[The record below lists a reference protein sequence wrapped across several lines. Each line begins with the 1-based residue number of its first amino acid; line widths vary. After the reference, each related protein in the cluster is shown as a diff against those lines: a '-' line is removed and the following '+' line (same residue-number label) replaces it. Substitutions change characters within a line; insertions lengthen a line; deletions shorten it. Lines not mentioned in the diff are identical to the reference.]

1 MSSPSTNRKPRVC
14 TREACEP
21 CRKGRSKV
29 SQLAGECPILCD
41 GQTPC
46 ARCSSRGLE
55 CEYQAR
61 IHRSKRSLRD
71 EIEVLKQRQREQDAL
86 LEALQDPL
94 RRDAALRMLQE
105 RSRVAVAM
113 NDNELG
119 QQQTDM
125 TIKQEERRHSDVSSW
140 NNFDDMRASSGSP
153 LQGFTPSSTTRPM
166 VSTTPQMSWTTTG
179 PCMRPDTSVTSGMET
194 GAFQAPATTAA
205 FAGQLGHF
213 VHSGNDSEPS
223 PLQQQMPMGSYPD
236 GSALPLPFRMQNND
250 WNKEAASSQMSSQ
263 PWMGPSPA
271 MVGHVPLQQQQ
282 QQGKGAYHV
291 GGVYHPSWEKGADF
305 SGAPM
310 HGPPDGMEWT
320 QGPGFTPVTNPST
333 SSFPPN
339 LTTRPASPVNSRT
352 NSSSTTAS
360 SGTTQS
366 SAPSMTS
373 ATASVGGLPFSPSMK
388 PPPPVSF
395 FEPVDE
401 SGRRQSM
408 PDRSTV
414 TADTAPIESA
424 DARER
429 HRIASA
435 RSWSKQKSAIA
446 DLQATVSRV
455 EAQHAALRQEYTQV
469 LNQVHDVHNALLK
482 HVGCNDPA
490 ISMWLKQDQE
500 ASTAGMSREKPG
512 PPRPTTN
519 EFVAEFSH
527 DAF

>member
-21 CRKGRSKV
+21 CRKGRSK
-29 SQLAGECPILCD
+29 CD

-94 RRDAALRMLQE
+94 RRDAALHMLQE
-105 RSRVAVAM
+105 RSRAAAAM
-113 NDNELG
+113 NDSDLG

-125 TIKQEERRHSDVSSW
+125 PIKQEERRHSDVSSW

-153 LQGFTPSSTTRPM
+153 LQGFTSSSTTRPM
-166 VSTTPQMSWTTTG
+166 VATTPQMAWTTTG
-179 PCMRPDTSVTSGMET
+179 PSIRPDTSVTSGMET

-205 FAGQLGHF
+205 FADVLAA
-213 VHSGNDSEPS
+213 
-223 PLQQQMPMGSYPD
+223 LD
-236 GSALPLPFRMQNND
+236 GRVAGYGRSRTSA
-250 WNKEAASSQMSSQ
+250 ATA
-263 PWMGPSPA
+263 
-271 MVGHVPLQQQQ
+271 
-282 QQGKGAYHV
+282 
-291 GGVYHPSWEKGADF
+291 
-305 SGAPM
+305 
-310 HGPPDGMEWT
+310 
-320 QGPGFTPVTNPST
+320 
-333 SSFPPN
+333 
-339 LTTRPASPVNSRT
+339 TTRQSPVNSRT

-373 ATASVGGLPFSPSMK
+373 ATPSVGGLPFSPSMK

-408 PDRSTV
+408 PDCSTV

-500 ASTAGMSREKPG
+500 ASTAGMSRGKPG

>member
-1 MSSPSTNRKPRVC
+1 MERWETDR
-14 TREACEP
+14 
-21 CRKGRSKV
+21 
-29 SQLAGECPILCD
+29 AGSFQCD

-94 RRDAALRMLQE
+94 RRDAALHMLQE
-105 RSRVAVAM
+105 RSRAAAVL
-113 NDNELG
+113 NDSELG

-125 TIKQEERRHSDVSSW
+125 PIKQEERRHSDVSSW

-153 LQGFTPSSTTRPM
+153 LQGFTSSSTTRAM

-179 PCMRPDTSVTSGMET
+179 PSMRPDTSVTSGMET
-194 GAFQAPATTAA
+194 GAFQAPATTARIRWSA
-205 FAGQLGHF
+205 RSFRPQWERLRA
-213 VHSGNDSEPS
+213 VS
-223 PLQQQMPMGSYPD
+223 LQHHKCMAVIQV
-236 GSALPLPFRMQNND
+236 ALRPPLPFRMQNND
-250 WNKEAASSQMSSQ
+250 WNKEAASSQLSSQ
-263 PWMGPSPA
+263 PWMGPSPG

-291 GGVYHPSWEKGADF
+291 GGVYHPSWEKGPDF

-310 HGPPDGMEWT
+310 HGPLDGMEWT

-373 ATASVGGLPFSPSMK
+373 ATPSVGGLPFSPSMK

-408 PDRSTV
+408 PDCSTV
-414 TADTAPIESA
+414 TADAAPIECA

-455 EAQHAALRQEYTQV
+455 EAQHATLRQEYTQV

-512 PPRPTTN
+512 PLRPVTN

>member
-1 MSSPSTNRKPRVC
+1 
-14 TREACEP
+14 
-21 CRKGRSKV
+21 
-29 SQLAGECPILCD
+29 
-41 GQTPC
+41 
-46 ARCSSRGLE
+46 
-55 CEYQAR
+55 
-61 IHRSKRSLRD
+61 KRSLRD

-94 RRDAALRMLQE
+94 RRDAALHMLQE
-105 RSRVAVAM
+105 RSRAAAAM
-113 NDNELG
+113 NDSELG

-125 TIKQEERRHSDVSSW
+125 PIKQEERRHSDVSSW

-153 LQGFTPSSTTRPM
+153 LQGFTSSSTTRAM

-179 PCMRPDTSVTSGMET
+179 PSMRPDTSVTSGMET
-194 GAFQAPATTAA
+194 GAFQAPATTAT
-205 FAGQLGHF
+205 FAGQLDHF

-223 PLQQQMPMGSYPD
+223 PLQHQQMPMGSYPG
-236 GSALPLPFRMQNND
+236 GSAPPLPFRMQNND

-263 PWMGPSPA
+263 SWMGPSPG

-291 GGVYHPSWEKGADF
+291 GGVYHPSWEKGPDF

-310 HGPPDGMEWT
+310 NGPPDGMEWT
-320 QGPGFTPVTNPST
+320 QGPGFTP
-333 SSFPPN
+333 
-339 LTTRPASPVNSRT
+339 
-352 NSSSTTAS
+352 
-360 SGTTQS
+360 
-366 SAPSMTS
+366 
-373 ATASVGGLPFSPSMK
+373 
-388 PPPPVSF
+388 PPPSVSF

-408 PDRSTV
+408 PDCSTV
-414 TADTAPIESA
+414 TADAAPIESA

-512 PPRPTTN
+512 PNRPVTN
-519 EFVAEFSH
+519 EFVVEFSH

>member
-1 MSSPSTNRKPRVC
+1 MERWETDK
-14 TREACEP
+14 
-21 CRKGRSKV
+21 
-29 SQLAGECPILCD
+29 AGSFQCD

-94 RRDAALRMLQE
+94 RRDAALHMLQE
-105 RSRVAVAM
+105 RSRAAAAM
-113 NDNELG
+113 NDSELG

-125 TIKQEERRHSDVSSW
+125 PIKQEERRHSDVSSW

-153 LQGFTPSSTTRPM
+153 LQGFTSSSTTRAM

-179 PCMRPDTSVTSGMET
+179 PSMRPDTSVTSGMET
-194 GAFQAPATTAA
+194 GAFQAPATTAT
-205 FAGQLGHF
+205 FAGQLDHF

-223 PLQQQMPMGSYPD
+223 PLQHQQMPMGSYPG
-236 GSALPLPFRMQNND
+236 GSAPPLPFRMQNND

-263 PWMGPSPA
+263 SWMGPSPG

-291 GGVYHPSWEKGADF
+291 GGVYHPSWEKGPDF

-310 HGPPDGMEWT
+310 NGPPDGMEWT
-320 QGPGFTPVTNPST
+320 QGPGFTP
-333 SSFPPN
+333 
-339 LTTRPASPVNSRT
+339 
-352 NSSSTTAS
+352 
-360 SGTTQS
+360 S

-373 ATASVGGLPFSPSMK
+373 ATPSVGGLPFSPSMK
-388 PPPPVSF
+388 PPPSVSF

-408 PDRSTV
+408 PDCSTV
-414 TADTAPIESA
+414 TADAAPIESA

-512 PPRPTTN
+512 PNRPVTN
-519 EFVAEFSH
+519 EFVVEFSH

>member
-21 CRKGRSKV
+21 CRKGRSK
-29 SQLAGECPILCD
+29 CD

-205 FAGQLGHF
+205 FADVLAA
-213 VHSGNDSEPS
+213 
-223 PLQQQMPMGSYPD
+223 LD
-236 GSALPLPFRMQNND
+236 GPVAGYGRSRTSA
-250 WNKEAASSQMSSQ
+250 AA
-263 PWMGPSPA
+263 
-271 MVGHVPLQQQQ
+271 
-282 QQGKGAYHV
+282 
-291 GGVYHPSWEKGADF
+291 
-305 SGAPM
+305 
-310 HGPPDGMEWT
+310 T
-320 QGPGFTPVTNPST
+320 
-333 SSFPPN
+333 
-339 LTTRPASPVNSRT
+339 TTRQSPVNSRT